1 MAFLG
6 DVAPVLKGR
15 VKWFNA
21 AKGFGFITP
30 EDGEAEVFA
39 HFSAIQMDGYKMLN
53 EGQEVEY
60 EVEDGPRGPK
70 ATLIQA
76 AGYESAAEPEEAEQQ
91 QGTG

>member
-1 MAFLG
+1 MLNG
-6 DVAPVLKGR
+6 T
-15 VKWFNA
+15 VKWFNS

-30 EDGEAEVFA
+30 TDGGNDVFA
-39 HFSAIQMDGYKMLN
+39 HFSVIQMDGYKVLS

-76 AGYESAAEPEEAEQQ
+76 ASGAAVPSE
-91 QGTG
+91 